1 MNIFK
6 MCPNNRDNMEPDC
19 ISDNLLILTCEARAQ
34 DSLEATLAVRE
45 IFAHMLPL
53 PYLP

>member
-1 MNIFK
+1 MTIFK
-6 MCPNNRDNMEPDC
+6 MCPNNRDNMEPDS
-19 ISDNLLILTCEARAQ
+19 ISDNLLILTREARAQ
-34 DSLEATLAVRE
+34 DSLKATLAVRE